1 MLRYAA
7 HCYVSGIRLS
17 TAPLQAVGMKGRNEE
32 ALTASIDLL
41 PRLLHLMTFEDRD
54 GEHDMA
60 QLVACVCWCLKP
72 DVSGSDGARILLL
85 RPCLCC
91 AHTVGVE
98 ASLFF
103 CAGMLLQ
110 LS

>member
-1 MLRYAA
+1 MFLCAWIHALQAPTAVQMLRYAA

-54 GEHDMA
+54 GE
-60 QLVACVCWCLKP
+60 QSWVLLCL
-72 DVSGSDGARILLL
+72 R
-85 RPCLCC
+85 
-91 AHTVGVE
+91 
-98 ASLFF
+98 
-103 CAGMLLQ
+103 
-110 LS
+110 